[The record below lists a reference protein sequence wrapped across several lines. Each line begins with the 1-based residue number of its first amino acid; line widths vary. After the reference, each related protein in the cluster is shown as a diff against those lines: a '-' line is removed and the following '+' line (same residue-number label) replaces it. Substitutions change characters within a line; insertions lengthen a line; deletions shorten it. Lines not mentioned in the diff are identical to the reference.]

1 LIAGT
6 TGAPAADAA
15 YPGEN
20 GRIFFQACG
29 EGCGRYDVY
38 SVNPD
43 GSGLENVTDELTAPE
58 GLPDDAFEPSVS
70 GDGTRVAFSV
80 DTQANSEIWA
90 IDSDGGNPQQLT
102 DDNLLD
108 QQPAISPDRTRVA
121 WNQWSPFPTYGDR
134 DIWVMGSDGSSQELL
149 FNGGQEDYF
158 PQFTPDGQ
166 TIVMASE
173 TGDQDIRKIPS
184 TPAEPPLTVATGVAE
199 NDELLES
206 EPTVS
211 PDGTRV
217 AFSQRPTSSPL
228 DPFDIYAVGID
239 GGPTTPLFDDETASE
254 ASPAFSPDGT
264 KIAFVVAGQLMIG
277 NADGSGTPTTL
288 ELDVYPGTVGSPDWA
303 PKVEVSPPAGGAQT
317 AADVD
322 PPETRIEKGPRGKS
336 KSRVARFRFTA
347 DETGGSFRCRL
358 DGRKY
363 SRCSSPK
370 TYRHLR
376 TGKHVF
382 RVFAVDPAGN
392 ADPTPARRRF
402 KVCPSGTCPSPHQSA
417 PPRSRR

>member
-1 LIAGT
+1 MRPVPRCPKLGHRNGSGICGFPCPAGCLYDWRP
-6 TGAPAADAA
+6 GSRRSLS
-15 YPGEN
+15 GEN
-20 GRIFFQACG
+20 GKIFFQACG
-29 EGCGRYDVY
+29 EGCSRYDVY

-70 GDGTRVAFSV
+70 GDGSRVAFSV

-108 QQPAISPDRTRVA
+108 QQPAISPDRTRIA

-134 DIWVMGSDGSSQELL
+134 DIWVMGSDGSLQELL

-199 NDELLES
+199 DDELLES

-277 NADGSGTPTTL
+277 NADGSGTPTAL
-288 ELDVYPGTVGSPDWA
+288 ELDVFPGTAGSP
-303 PKVEVSPPAGGAQT
+303 GMGAQSGGP
-317 AADVD
+317 AA
-322 PPETRIEKGPRGKS
+322 G
-336 KSRVARFRFTA
+336 
-347 DETGGSFRCRL
+347 
-358 DGRKY
+358 
-363 SRCSSPK
+363 
-370 TYRHLR
+370 
-376 TGKHVF
+376 
-382 RVFAVDPAGN
+382 
-392 ADPTPARRRF
+392 RRR
-402 KVCPSGTCPSPHQSA
+402 PDGGRRRSA
-417 PPRSRR
+417 GDADREGAAGEIEVASRQVPLHRG